1 MVVFKPKIHNNYLIF
16 TVVLKDKEEED
27 VVDKVAE
34 VVAEHHF
41 FADWKGVANIR
52 KSNVSQS
59 PALPLSPLSVRIINQ
74 SEGRRPEARR

>member
-1 MVVFKPKIHNNYLIF
+1 MVVFNPKIHNKYLIF

-41 FADWKGVANIR
+41 FADWKGVANVCLS
-52 KSNVSQS
+52 KVSQS
-59 PALPLSPLSVRIINQ
+59 PAPPLSPLSLRIINQ
-74 SEGRRPEARR
+74 AEGQSPEARR